1 MITYHQDIS
10 NHFVPKDD
18 IYDLNISSYCPSFHI
33 SYVQM
38 KYVMCHF
45 DERLRRI
52 EKTLCLPDIEEE
64 IPEID
69 GPMVTGASMVSGASM
84 FSETGP
90 QDITAEV
97 NSPNSTRSLTQRL
110 AVAET
115 SLEKQDRSRS
125 FNRSDSISRHFS
137 NSSRTSTT
145 ESTPRKSQKRQT
157 SSGSRSPEGK
167 FKKKRRK

>member
-1 MITYHQDIS
+1 
-10 NHFVPKDD
+10 
-18 IYDLNISSYCPSFHI
+18 
-33 SYVQM
+33 M

-125 FNRSDSISRHFS
+125 FNRSDSMSRRFS

-167 FKKKRRK
+167 FKKRRK